1 MKDATCNQ
9 KSVVVKDDSRDA
21 LHRIQVSY
29 CSLVSCGTIVEDRC
43 VSKLDKVMRKIEDL
57 QKLDEFTHSQ
67 SPLSI

>member
-1 MKDATCNQ
+1 MKGATYNQ

-21 LHRIQVSY
+21 LHRIQVRYYS
-29 CSLVSCGTIVEDRC
+29 SVSCSVIVEERC

-67 SPLSI
+67 SPLPI